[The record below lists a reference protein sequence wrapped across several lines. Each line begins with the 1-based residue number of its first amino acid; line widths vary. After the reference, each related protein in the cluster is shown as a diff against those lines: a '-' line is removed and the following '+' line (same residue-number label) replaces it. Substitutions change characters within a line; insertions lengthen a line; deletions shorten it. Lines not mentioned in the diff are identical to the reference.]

1 MRTVKVRNLPIGITM
16 GDPAGVGPEITLKA
30 LRELA
35 DESRAVPAI
44 VYGSLRAIREI
55 AARCEVPCEIVAAEA
70 GAVWPRLAVSA
81 VPEPPYLPAMGTVH
95 AYGGEVAYAAIA
107 CAVTAAMEGRIS
119 AIATAPI
126 SKEGLNLAGHNYS
139 GHTEML
145 ADLAGTSG
153 TCMMLAHGNLRVSH
167 VSTHVPL
174 ARVPELL
181 TPARLSRVLDLTID
195 ALRRLGIAKPRIA
208 VAGLN
213 PHAGES
219 GLFGREDIEII
230 APVVERYRANGAAV
244 SGPIPGDTVFVRALA
259 REFDAVIAI
268 YHDQGHIPVKLL
280 GFRVDPE
287 SGRWLGL
294 SGVNVT
300 LGLPFIR
307 TSVDH
312 GTAFDIAGKGIAS
325 AQSMK
330 EAIDFAL
337 NLAARPVV
345 AETAVSSASA

>member
-1 MRTVKVRNLPIGITM
+1 MRKLPVGITM

-30 LRELA
+30 LRQLA
-35 DESRAVPAI
+35 EEGRQISAV
-44 VYGSLRAIREI
+44 VFGSLKAIEETAVREGLTCEI
-55 AARCEVPCEIVAAEA
+55 ARGTAAA
-70 GAVWPRLAVSA
+70 AWPRVTVAA
-81 VPEPPYLPAMGTVH
+81 VPEPPQLPAMGTVH

-107 CAVTAAMEGRIS
+107 AAVAAAVQGRIS
-119 AIATAPI
+119 AIVTAPI
-126 SKEGLNLAGHNYS
+126 SKEGLNLAGHSYS

-145 ADLAGTSG
+145 ADLAGTTG

-174 ARVPELL
+174 SRVPELL
-181 TPARLSRVLDLTID
+181 TVSRLSRVLDLTID
-195 ALRRLGIAKPRIA
+195 ALRRLGVDRPRIA

-219 GLFGREDIEII
+219 GLFGREDMEII
-230 APVVERYRANGAAV
+230 APVVERYRAAGAAV

-259 REFDAVIAI
+259 REFDAVVAT

-280 GFRVDPE
+280 GFRVDPDT
-287 SGRWLGL
+287 GRWLGL
-294 SGVNVT
+294 SGVNIT

-337 NLAARPVV
+337 NLAARPL
-345 AETAVSSASA
+345 AAANLT